1 MVLDTPTPAVDI
13 EGRLEQLFRDFEAQ
27 GAPGATGT
35 TTWLLRLSG
44 EGAGD
49 HLLTLGPDGAAWQ
62 HGCSGD
68 ADVTITMETSDL
80 VAIIDGQIDA
90 RLAVASERIEV
101 GGNLDTA
108 RRMLAFI
115 VPELAEA

>member
-1 MVLDTPTPAVDI
+1 
-13 EGRLEQLFRDFEAQ
+13 
-27 GAPGATGT
+27 
-35 TTWLLRLSG
+35 
-44 EGAGD
+44 
-49 HLLTLGPDGAAWQ
+49 
-62 HGCSGD
+62 
-68 ADVTITMETSDL
+68 METSDL